1 MTQLEVQFYDKKTTN
16 DLGYMKPPI
25 ESRVFGCITRE
36 SEEVYQTRKLD
47 KTGSEKEISYLKR
60 WKLASETACR

>member
-1 MTQLEVQFYDKKTTN
+1 MN
-16 DLGYMKPPI
+16 DLGYMKPPM

-47 KTGSEKEISYLKR
+47 KKGSEKEISYLKR